1 MLCGRCFVNA
11 IGWLTLLRFGKIDDG
26 FGCDHFTHPTLLK
39 GKKTPSSEEKL
50 PSPHYVL
57 AHYALRQIA
66 LSDPLQFLDV
76 VTSSNAGPFLA
87 AIFQSVEERSGQKF
101 PFRSSD
107 LSIHSV
113 RIKNFPSVVIQLPE
127 PQETAEAFMVALVIT
142 MAPSPQSAISNQQ
155 SVARYFTLEKGF
167 TLTDE
172 ARTVLAEWT
181 TDRHSNYGDGPVAT
195 VDAFCK
201 AISQHV

>member
-1 MLCGRCFVNA
+1 M
-11 IGWLTLLRFGKIDDG
+11 G
-26 FGCDHFTHPTLLK
+26 FFDFLK
-39 GKKTPSSEEKL
+39 GKKTPRLVEKL

-57 AHYALRQIA
+57 ANYSLRQIA
-66 LSDPLQFLDV
+66 LSDPSQFVDV
-76 VTSSNAGPFLA
+76 VTSANAGPFLA
-87 AIFQSVEERSGQKF
+87 AIFQSIEERSGQKF
-101 PFRSSD
+101 PLRSSD

-142 MAPSPQSAISNQQ
+142 MAPSAQSATSTPQ

-172 ARTVLAEWT
+172 ARTVLAEWIR
-181 TDRHSNYGDGPVAT
+181 DRHSNYGDGPVAT
-195 VDAFCK
+195 VDAFCQ